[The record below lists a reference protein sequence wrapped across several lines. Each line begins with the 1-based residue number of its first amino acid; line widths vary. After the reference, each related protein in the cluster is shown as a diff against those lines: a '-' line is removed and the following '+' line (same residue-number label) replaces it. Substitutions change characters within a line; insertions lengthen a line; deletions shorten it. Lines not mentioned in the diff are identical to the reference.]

1 MGYEGR
7 DAYGEYKALIDQ
19 MKSVGADST
28 HGCGRAMWENNGD
41 NGQYGTTMAL
51 MLLPFWSNGCIAS
64 MEGLFFEASGTT
76 PYHFVTAAAISSNS
90 SNPVRE
96 LRYDNTDDSKGVPY
110 LQTLGVRYLMVFTE
124 KAKAQA
130 DSRPELTK
138 LGSVGPWNIYQ
149 VANSDLVVPLTVQPV
164 VVNHRG
170 GDQRERNLELGTSW
184 FQHQDEWA
192 AIPADGGP
200 AEWQRIDVHVDTTR
214 SDGLSPGASGRK
226 VDIVQPSE
234 PIVPKALP
242 PVVVSNVQLG
252 DQDLRFTVDKVGVP
266 VLVKISYFPNWHVSG
281 AKGPYRIAPNL
292 MVVIPTSNNVHLTY
306 ERSQLDYFAYLLTFI
321 GIAMLIFMRVRGD
334 VRHANAHPFGA
345 SSDSSEFEW
354 DDWEGQTRSRLWP
367 IRPLRRVGDP
377 ISTIRWSRNWRPSR
391 SCGRPRTRLVRPTL
405 VLPMLTSRP
414 HVSDRSK
421 GARHHRQGVR
431 RTWHGSRSAQ
441 RRGCSR
447 TRCWFCPICQ
457 RVADPRGFRHAPYR
471 P

>member
-1 MGYEGR
+1 
-7 DAYGEYKALIDQ
+7 
-19 MKSVGADST
+19 
-28 HGCGRAMWENNGD
+28 
-41 NGQYGTTMAL
+41 
-51 MLLPFWSNGCIAS
+51 
-64 MEGLFFEASGTT
+64 
-76 PYHFVTAAAISSNS
+76 
-90 SNPVRE
+90 
-96 LRYDNTDDSKGVPY
+96 
-110 LQTLGVRYLMVFTE
+110 
-124 KAKAQA
+124 
-130 DSRPELTK
+130 
-138 LGSVGPWNIYQ
+138 
-149 VANSDLVVPLTVQPV
+149 VPLTVQPV

-226 VDIVQPSE
+226 VDIVQPTE

-292 MVVIPTSNNVHLTY
+292 MVVIPTSTNVHLTY

-321 GIAMLIFMRVRGD
+321 GIGMLIFMRVRGD

-354 DDWEGQTRSRLWP
+354 DDWEADP
-367 IRPLRRVGDP
+367 EPLMADP
-377 ISTIRWSRNWRPSR
+377 TPPESWRPDLDDSLE
-391 SCGRPRTRLVRPTL
+391 SELEAEPLVWAPPDTVSPADTRPPDASV
-405 VLPMLTSRP
+405 
-414 HVSDRSK
+414 
-421 GARHHRQGVR
+421 
-431 RTWHGSRSAQ
+431 
-441 RRGCSR
+441 
-447 TRCWFCPICQ
+447 
-457 RVADPRGFRHAPYR
+457 
-471 P
+471 